1 MPTINIAVE
10 SPLHKKL
17 VTMLTDRLKF
27 AEAAVNNHEEAY
39 RKAEEEIIAFV
50 PESVA
55 DAKRRTKREQFGIPT
70 YTTIKVPY
78 SYAMLMAAHTY
89 WTSVFFARNPVHQY
103 SGRHGETEQQILA
116 MEALIG
122 YQVEIGEMMA
132 PYYIW
137 LYDAGKYGEG
147 ILGTYWDKEVLIVG
161 EIVPEVDQM
170 TGQPTGRELQVTT
183 ELDGYEG
190 NRVYNV
196 YGLDFLTDPRLPR
209 NKFQQ
214 GEFCAVRKRLLWN
227 DILRRKARGFYM
239 NLDKLSV
246 SNQGQFPARGSG
258 QLEKPDDQTAFE
270 GSDGQKHPAKVNA
283 YEVYVDLIP
292 QEWGLGRLNL
302 PQKWV
307 FTITADYSVIL
318 GAQPLGL
325 LHNKFPFDMIECEVE
340 GYGQKC
346 RGIPEIISMV
356 QQTLDW
362 LLNVHFFNVRAA
374 LNNQFIMDPSAF
386 IMKDTETGGPGF
398 LYRLRPEAFGQDVR
412 KFFMQVPVNDVTR
425 SNVADMQTVY
435 GIGERALGINDQ
447 IMGMLLSG
455 RKTATEVRTST
466 SFGVN
471 RLKTVSEYI
480 SAAGFSQ
487 HSQKLVQHSQQFYSA
502 EKQFKI
508 VGDLVLEAGQ
518 NFVNVTPDDIAGFFT
533 FVPIDGSL
541 PVDRF
546 QQATLWKE
554 IMAGMAQQ
562 PAVMMK
568 YDIAKIFGWVA
579 QLSGIKNLN
588 QFKVEVG
595 SPEYLMAQAQAGN
608 LIPVRPGGVGAGPAG
623 PKKANGVSPPG
634 AAQMAG
640 LPSMVSGV
648 H

>member
-1 MPTINIAVE
+1 MPTLKIPYG
-10 SPLHKKL
+10 SQLHNKL
-17 VTMLTDRLKF
+17 VTMLTDRIKF
-27 AEAAVNNHEEAY
+27 AESAANNHEESY
-39 RKAEEEIIAFV
+39 RKAEDEILAFV

-55 DAKRRTKREQFGIPT
+55 DAKRRTRRENEGTPV

-103 SGRHGETEQQILA
+103 SGRHGESEQQILA

-147 ILGTYWDKEVLIVG
+147 IIGTFWDKDVITMG
-161 EIVPEVDQM
+161 EIIPEIDEAS
-170 TGQPTGRELQVTT
+170 GQPTGRELQVTT
-183 ELDGYEG
+183 EIEGYEG
-190 NRVYNV
+190 NRIYNV
-196 YGLDFLTDPRLPR
+196 YGLDFLTDPRVPR

-214 GEFCAVRKRLLWN
+214 GEFVAVRKRILWN
-227 DILRRKARGFYM
+227 EVLRRMARGFYM
-239 NLDKLSV
+239 NTDKLSA
-246 SNQGQFPARGSG
+246 SNQGQFQARGSG
-258 QLEKPDDQTAFE
+258 QLEKPDDQTSFE
-270 GSDGQKHPAKVNA
+270 GSDGMKHPAKVNA
-283 YEVYVDLIP
+283 YEVYVDLVP
-292 QEWGLGRLNL
+292 QEWGLGRLNI

-307 FTITADYSVIL
+307 FTITADYSVIM

-325 LHNKFPFDMIECEVE
+325 LHNRFPFDMLECEVE
-340 GYGQKC
+340 GYGQKN
-346 RGIPEIISMV
+346 RGIPEIIGMV

-386 IMKDTETGGPGF
+386 VMKDTETGGPGF

-425 SNVADMQTVY
+425 SNVNDMQTVY

-471 RLKTVSEYI
+471 RLKTISEYM

-487 HSQKLVQHSQQFYSA
+487 HSQKLVQNSQQFYGA
-502 EKQFKI
+502 DKKFKI

-518 NFVNVTPDDIAGFFT
+518 NFINVSPDDIAGFYT

-595 SPEYLMAQAQAGN
+595 SPQQLAAQAQMGN
-608 LIPVRPGGVGAGPAG
+608 LIPIRPGGVGAKPPAR
-623 PKKANGVSPPG
+623 PKANGASPPS
-634 AAQMAG
+634 AG
-640 LPSMVSGV
+640 SMSGLNSMM